1 MITIIFRACVLGA
14 FFITSTS
21 VLAVGKEAAGAST
34 PDRMMHAAPCDPG
47 YIAALERELAQ
58 TQEAEGAN
66 DGENVSARRI
76 SCSCRRRGRCRLN
89 PAELRALLSV
99 AGMAALL
106 ATVRLLGLDLKS
118 VHDEL

>member
-1 MITIIFRACVLGA
+1 MIKIIFRACLLGA

-21 VLAVGKEAAGAST
+21 VLAVHNEAAGAPFS
-34 PDRMMHAAPCDPG
+34 PGASMASCDPA
-47 YIAALERELAQ
+47 YIAALERQLAQ
-58 TQEAEGAN
+58 DQAAEEGVPEAENIA
-66 DGENVSARRI
+66 ARRI
-76 SCSCRRRGRCRLN
+76 FCSCRRRGRCRLN

-106 ATVRLLGLDLKS
+106 ATIRLLGFDLKS